1 MSNKNIATVNVLS
14 SMFLQLVSIISG
26 FILPRL
32 ILSYFGSNIT
42 GLISS
47 IGQFLN
53 YISLFEGGVSMVIM
67 SSLYAPLANKD
78 YKKVSGIIKA
88 ADSFYRKLGLM
99 YVVYAL
105 VISIGYPLVVKT
117 PYSFAFVASLSVI
130 LSSNLFVQF
139 MFSISYRTLLI
150 ADRNGY
156 IVYFS
161 QSAFFVLNLIIS
173 FVVLAIYPEIHVL
186 KFASAAAFAIQP
198 LLYGIYIKKHYPL
211 DKHIEPDEEALA
223 QKWDGFGQNFALFIH
238 NNTDVMVLTFF
249 ATLKD
254 IAVYSIFFMVT
265 NAVKTIVSSVS
276 NALLPS
282 VGNVYITG
290 DKGRIKN
297 SFNIYVAIVYTLSS
311 FVFSMCVILLIP
323 FVRIYTSTVHDANYI
338 QPLFGIILTTAYILE
353 CLREPYLQLT
363 FVAKKFKE
371 TTKYAFIEAIINIVI
386 SIILVVKYGL
396 IGVAIGTVISVIYRF
411 VVLIQFCKKNIID
424 LSIRKVIGDLLYVTV
439 PIVISYIL
447 VNKLFTFTSIT
458 MLGWVIFAAK
468 CAFIVIPVIIINTLI
483 LKRKDM
489 MEVIRM
495 RRSKKGR
502 V

>member
-1 MSNKNIATVNVLS
+1 MSGKKRATVNVIS

-32 ILSYFGSNIT
+32 ILTYFGSDIT

-99 YVVYAL
+99 YVIYAL

-156 IVYFS
+156 IVYF
-161 QSAFFVLNLIIS
+161 
-173 FVVLAIYPEIHVL
+173 
-186 KFASAAAFAIQP
+186 FAIQP

-323 FVRIYTSTVHDANYI
+323 FVRIYTSTVHH
-338 QPLFGIILTTAYILE
+338 
-353 CLREPYLQLT
+353 
-363 FVAKKFKE
+363 
-371 TTKYAFIEAIINIVI
+371 
-386 SIILVVKYGL
+386 
-396 IGVAIGTVISVIYRF
+396 
-411 VVLIQFCKKNIID
+411 
-424 LSIRKVIGDLLYVTV
+424 
-439 PIVISYIL
+439 
-447 VNKLFTFTSIT
+447 
-458 MLGWVIFAAK
+458 
-468 CAFIVIPVIIINTLI
+468 
-483 LKRKDM
+483 
-489 MEVIRM
+489 
-495 RRSKKGR
+495 
-502 V
+502 